1 MNIGFDAKRAMMNKT
16 GLGNYSRSVINALHQ
31 YYPENKYFL
40 FSPQPKNNLFHPSA
54 NNFIECYPSGIQ
66 KYFSSIWRSSWV
78 TDDIIQSDLKIFH
91 GLSNELPFSISKF
104 KGKKIV
110 TIHDVIFLRYPNWY
124 PAIDRFFYDIKF
136 KFACQNADVIIATS
150 IQTKN
155 DIIQFYKIDE
165 QKIKVVYQNCDDNFK
180 TIKSDKEKFNV
191 KSTYN
196 LPDDF
201 ILYVGTISERKNLL
215 QLIKAVELI
224 QTNQPINLVVVGNGK
239 EYLTKVRT
247 YIAEKKVSG
256 VQFITNA
263 DFKDF
268 PAIYQQAKCLVYPSF
283 FEGFGIPIIEALY
296 SKIPVITSQNSCFS
310 EAGGNN
316 SLYINPMNEI
326 EIADAIKSVIND
338 NKQSN
343 LMIEKGYQYA
353 LQFNNQ
359 QLAND
364 MMKIYQS

>member
-1 MNIGFDAKRAMMNKT
+1 
-16 GLGNYSRSVINALHQ
+16 
-31 YYPENKYFL
+31 
-40 FSPQPKNNLFHPSA
+40 
-54 NNFIECYPSGIQ
+54 
-66 KYFSSIWRSSWV
+66 
-78 TDDIIQSDLKIFH
+78 
-91 GLSNELPFSISKF
+91 
-104 KGKKIV
+104 
-110 TIHDVIFLRYPNWY
+110 
-124 PAIDRFFYDIKF
+124 
-136 KFACQNADVIIATS
+136 
-150 IQTKN
+150 
-155 DIIQFYKIDE
+155 
-165 QKIKVVYQNCDDNFK
+165 
-180 TIKSDKEKFNV
+180 
-191 KSTYN
+191 
-196 LPDDF
+196 
-201 ILYVGTISERKNLL
+201 
-215 QLIKAVELI
+215 
-224 QTNQPINLVVVGNGK
+224 VGNGK
-239 EYLTKVRT
+239 EYLPKVRT
-247 YIAEKKVSG
+247 YIAEKKVDG

-316 SLYINPMNEI
+316 SLYINPINEI